1 MKINKILLLI
11 LFSMLITG
19 CVNYENPLKSI
30 PNNVELGINEE
41 YIFNISEPIIIE
53 CENDNI
59 IIDTQKKGILGKEPG
74 VYNIRITMSNNLSEY
89 KNIQVTITENFGHID
104 FFENV
109 PSNIDLGLGEIFELK
124 INEEII
130 VTSSNENVSIM
141 GNCII
146 GVTQGFADL
155 TLTVK
160 SKPTINKKVY
170 VQVINNYIDHFPT
183 IPSLIRIEPE
193 HCFYFDINEDIIVK
207 VRDDISLPTQ
217 IVLKYDAYN
226 KKLISKYFGA
236 TWVEIIGV
244 KNNERRK
251 LVYVI
256 SSMDDSKNLN
266 SEIYKTYSFSFNVI
280 NKFPDFLEKKD
291 DLYYKFITDKAYLFD
306 LFTNSI
312 KQDIPQDILE
322 LSMKDYEVLIL
333 YQKRSFKKCV
343 YDYADLNFDK
353 LSNSLIIK
361 RTNVG
366 GGIEDAMI
374 DCIDVILISKQ
385 MLASEINNLQLDKC
399 NLIIDYI
406 NR

>member
-1 MKINKILLLI
+1 
-11 LFSMLITG
+11 MLITG

-41 YIFNISEPIIIE
+41 YIFNINEPIIIE
-53 CENDNI
+53 CDNDNI

-306 LFTNSI
+306 L
-312 KQDIPQDILE
+312 
-322 LSMKDYEVLIL
+322 
-333 YQKRSFKKCV
+333 
-343 YDYADLNFDK
+343 
-353 LSNSLIIK
+353 
-361 RTNVG
+361 
-366 GGIEDAMI
+366 
-374 DCIDVILISKQ
+374 
-385 MLASEINNLQLDKC
+385 
-399 NLIIDYI
+399 
-406 NR
+406 